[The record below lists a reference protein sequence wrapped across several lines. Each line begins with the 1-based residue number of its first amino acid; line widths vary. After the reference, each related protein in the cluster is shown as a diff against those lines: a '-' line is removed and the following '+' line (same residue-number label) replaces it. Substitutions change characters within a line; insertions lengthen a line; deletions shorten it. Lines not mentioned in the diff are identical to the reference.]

1 MRIKG
6 RFLPLPSMKPL
17 ITEPDMNLFAST
29 RTQRRIAFAVLLV
42 WLFAVASGV
51 ANACMLQ
58 ASDGSPAPGVH
69 AHRAM
74 AASAA
79 LAASA
84 ASAASGDP
92 TAVSAGHFEAG
103 DGHDDDTR
111 AAAPLC
117 LKVCDEGS
125 TAVLKLQAPVD
136 LSDPGMAPLVAVV
149 WNPAAPAAL
158 GPRWRVAEQPLP
170 AGPPV
175 RDRYCRLAL

>member
-6 RFLPLPSMKPL
+6 RLLALHRINRLKTASN
-17 ITEPDMNLFAST
+17 MNLFAST
-29 RTQRRIAFAVLLV
+29 RTRHRIAFAVLLV
-42 WLFAVASGV
+42 WLFTVASGV
-51 ANACMLQ
+51 ASACLLQ
-58 ASDGSPAPGVH
+58 ASDGSPASGVH

-74 AASAA
+74 N
-79 LAASA
+79 

-125 TAVLKLQAPVD
+125 TALLKLQAPSD
-136 LSDPGMAPLVAVV
+136 LSDPCMVPLVAIV
-149 WNPAAPAAL
+149 WNPAAPGIS
-158 GPRWRVAEQPLP
+158 GPRWRVDAQPP
-170 AGPPV
+170 PTGPPF
-175 RDRYCRLAL
+175 RDR

>member
-58 ASDGSPAPGVH
+58 ASDGPPAPGVH
-69 AHRAM
+69 AHGAT
-74 AASAA
+74 AAS
-79 LAASA
+79 S
-84 ASAASGDP
+84 DP
-92 TAVSAGHFEAG
+92 TALSAGHFEAG
-103 DGHDDDTR
+103 DGHGDDTR
-111 AAAPLC
+111 AAGPLC
-117 LKVCDEGS
+117 LKVCDDGS
-125 TAVLKLQAPVD
+125 SALLKLQAPVD
-136 LSDPGMAPLVAVV
+136 LGDPGMAPLVAVV

>member
-6 RFLPLPSMKPL
+6 RLLPLHRIKRLNTASN
-17 ITEPDMNLFAST
+17 MNLFAST
-29 RTQRRIAFAVLLV
+29 RTRHRVAFAVLLV

-51 ANACMLQ
+51 ASACLLQ
-58 ASDGSPAPGVH
+58 ASDGQPAPGVH

-79 LAASA
+79 T
-84 ASAASGDP
+84 GDP
-92 TAVSAGHFEAG
+92 TAVPAGHVEAG
-103 DGHDDDTR
+103 DGHHEDTR

-125 TAVLKLQAPVD
+125 TALLKLQAPVD

-149 WNPAAPAAL
+149 WNPAAP
-158 GPRWRVAEQPLP
+158 GTSGSCWRVDAQPLP

>member
-6 RFLPLPSMKPL
+6 RLLPVHRIKRLNTTL
-17 ITEPDMNLFAST
+17 NMNPFAST
-29 RTQRRIAFAVLLV
+29 RTRRRIAFAVLLV

-51 ANACMLQ
+51 ANACLLE

-69 AHRAM
+69 AHPAM
-74 AASAA
+74 
-79 LAASA
+79 AASA
-84 ASAASGDP
+84 ASAAPGDP
-92 TAVSAGHFEAG
+92 TAVPAGHFEAG
-103 DGHDDDTR
+103 GGHDDDTR

-125 TAVLKLQAPVD
+125 TALLKLQAPVD

-149 WNPAAPAAL
+149 WNPAASGTS
-158 GPRWRVAEQPLP
+158 GPCWRVDAQPPP
-170 AGPPV
+170 AGPPF

>member
-6 RFLPLPSMKPL
+6 CLLPLHRIKRS
-17 ITEPDMNLFAST
+17 ITDSDMNLFAST

-51 ANACMLQ
+51 ANACLLQ
-58 ASDGSPAPGVH
+58 ASDGQPAPGVH
-69 AHRAM
+69 AHGAM
-74 AASAA
+74 
-79 LAASA
+79 AASA

-92 TAVSAGHFEAG
+92 TAVPAGHFEAG
-103 DGHDDDTR
+103 DAHDDDTR

-125 TAVLKLQAPVD
+125 TALLKLQAPVD
-136 LSDPGMAPLVAVV
+136 LSDPGMAPLVVVV
-149 WNPAAPAAL
+149 WNPAASGTS
-158 GPRWRVAEQPLP
+158 GPCWRVDAQPPP
-170 AGPPV
+170 AGPPF

>member
-6 RFLPLPSMKPL
+6 CLLPLHRIKRS
-17 ITEPDMNLFAST
+17 ITDSDMNLFAST
-29 RTQRRIAFAVLLV
+29 RTQRRIAFAVVLV

-69 AHRAM
+69 AHGAM
-74 AASAA
+74 
-79 LAASA
+79 A

-136 LSDPGMAPLVAVV
+136 LSDPGMAPLVAVM
-149 WNPAAPAAL
+149 WNPAAPAAS
-158 GPRWRVAEQPLP
+158 GPRWRVAVQPPP
-170 AGPPV
+170 AGPPFI
-175 RDRYCRLAL
+175 DRYCRLAL

>member
-1 MRIKG
+1 MMRIKG
-6 RFLPLPSMKPL
+6 CLLPMHRIKRLNTASN
-17 ITEPDMNLFAST
+17 MNLFALT

-51 ANACMLQ
+51 ASACLLQ

-69 AHRAM
+69 PHRA
-74 AASAA
+74 
-79 LAASA
+79 
-84 ASAASGDP
+84 AASGGP

-125 TAVLKLQAPVD
+125 TALLKLQAPVD
-136 LSDPGMAPLVAVV
+136 QIGRAHV
-149 WNPAAPAAL
+149 
-158 GPRWRVAEQPLP
+158 
-170 AGPPV
+170 
-175 RDRYCRLAL
+175 

>member
-6 RFLPLPSMKPL
+6 RLLLLHKIKRLNTASN
-17 ITEPDMNLFAST
+17 MNLFAST

-51 ANACMLQ
+51 ANACLLE

-69 AHRAM
+69 AHPAM
-74 AASAA
+74 
-79 LAASA
+79 A

-92 TAVSAGHFEAG
+92 TAVPAGHFEAV
-103 DGHDDDTR
+103 DGHDGDTR
-111 AAAPLC
+111 AATPLC

-125 TAVLKLQAPVD
+125 TALLKLQAPVD
-136 LSDPGMAPLVAVV
+136 LSDPGIAPLLAVV
-149 WNPAAPAAL
+149 WNPAAPGIS
-158 GPRWRVAEQPLP
+158 GPCWRVDAQPPP
-170 AGPPV
+170 AGPPL

>member
-6 RFLPLPSMKPL
+6 RLLPLPRIKRLNTASN
-17 ITEPDMNLFAST
+17 MNPSANT

-51 ANACMLQ
+51 ASACLLQ
-58 ASDGSPAPGVH
+58 ASDGSQAPGVH

-79 LAASA
+79 
-84 ASAASGDP
+84 SGDP
-92 TAVSAGHFEAG
+92 TAVPAGHFEAG
-103 DGHDDDTR
+103 DGHDGDTR

-125 TAVLKLQAPVD
+125 TALLKLQAPVD

-149 WNPAAPAAL
+149 WNPAAPGIS
-158 GPRWRVAEQPLP
+158 GPCWRVDAQPAP

>member
-6 RFLPLPSMKPL
+6 RFFPLHRMKLL
-17 ITEPDMNLFAST
+17 ITAPDMNSFAST
-29 RTQRRIAFAVLLV
+29 RTQRRSAFAVLLV

-58 ASDGSPAPGVH
+58 ASDGSSAPGVH
-69 AHRAM
+69 AHGAM
-74 AASAA
+74 AAA
-79 LAASA
+79 AAS
-84 ASAASGDP
+84 SDP
-92 TAVSAGHFEAG
+92 TAVSAGHVEAG

-125 TAVLKLQAPVD
+125 TALLKLQAPVD

-149 WNPAAPAAL
+149 WNPAASGTS
-158 GPRWRVAEQPLP
+158 GPCWRVDAQPPP
-170 AGPPV
+170 AGPPF

>member
-1 MRIKG
+1 MFDRFRLMRIKG
-6 RFLPLPSMKPL
+6 RLLPLHKIKRLNTASN
-17 ITEPDMNLFAST
+17 MNLFAST

-51 ANACMLQ
+51 ASACLLQ
-58 ASDGSPAPGVH
+58 ASDGSQAPGVH

-79 LAASA
+79 
-84 ASAASGDP
+84 SGDP
-92 TAVSAGHFEAG
+92 TAVPAGHFEAG

-125 TAVLKLQAPVD
+125 TALLKLQAPVD
-136 LSDPGMAPLVAVV
+136 LSDPCMAPLVAVL
-149 WNPAAPAAL
+149 WNPAAP
-158 GPRWRVAEQPLP
+158 GTSVPCWRVAQPPP
-170 AGPPV
+170 AGPPF

>member
-6 RFLPLPSMKPL
+6 RLLPLHRINRLNTASN
-17 ITEPDMNLFAST
+17 MNLFAST

-51 ANACMLQ
+51 ANACLLE

-69 AHRAM
+69 AHGAM
-74 AASAA
+74 
-79 LAASA
+79 A

-92 TAVSAGHFEAG
+92 TAVPAGHVKAG

-111 AAAPLC
+111 AAAPIC
-117 LKVCDEGS
+117 LKVYDDGS
-125 TAVLKLQAPVD
+125 TALLKLQAPTD
-136 LSDPGMAPLVAVV
+136 LSDPGMAPLVAVM
-149 WNPAAPAAL
+149 WNPAVPATS
-158 GPRWRVAEQPLP
+158 GRCWRFDAQTLP